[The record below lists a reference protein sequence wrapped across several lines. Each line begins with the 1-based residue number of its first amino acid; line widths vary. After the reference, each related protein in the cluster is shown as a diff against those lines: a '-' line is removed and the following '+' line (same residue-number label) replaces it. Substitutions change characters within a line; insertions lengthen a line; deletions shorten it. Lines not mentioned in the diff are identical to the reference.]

1 VEYKLVKISNL
12 SGEEASIYSLLPKGS
27 AKTLFDSFIVENK
40 ATYLEEVKDIYNRIK
55 LIGSEFGVRDNFL
68 KLNEG
73 VPGDGVCA
81 LYDEDDKNLR
91 LYAIKFGKTLIVLGN
106 GGYKP
111 KTIRALQ
118 EDKKLEAENKIMKD
132 LSHQVMLKMKD
143 KELKFSD
150 DYMSFEGDLDFT
162 IE

>member
-118 EDKKLEAENKIMKD
+118 EDKKLEDENKIMRD

>member
-1 VEYKLVKISNL
+1 MEYKLVKISNL

-27 AKTLFDSFIVENK
+27 ANTLFDSFIIENK
-40 ATYLEEVKDIYNRIK
+40 TTHLTEVKDIYNRIK

-73 VPGDGVCA
+73 FPGDGVCA
-81 LYDEDDKNLR
+81 LYDDDEKNLR
-91 LYAIKFGKTLIVLGN
+91 LYAIKYGKTLIVLGN

-118 EDKKLEAENKIMKD
+118 DDVKLEKENKLMRD
-132 LSHQVMLKMKD
+132 LSSQVKIKMQD

-150 DYMSFEGDLDFT
+150 DYMNFEGDLNFT